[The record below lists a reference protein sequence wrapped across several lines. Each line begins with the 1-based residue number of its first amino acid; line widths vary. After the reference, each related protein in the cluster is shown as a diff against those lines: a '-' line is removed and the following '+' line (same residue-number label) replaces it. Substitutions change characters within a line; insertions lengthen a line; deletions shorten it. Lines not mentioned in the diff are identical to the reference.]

1 MRWVLAAVLCLVL
14 SSHACAQRI
23 DVACVGDSNTWGWGA
38 PRQEQSYPAVLG
50 QILAP
55 HGDYRVWNYGASGVG
70 LLGWVGQNT
79 EYSAYA
85 LLVGAINR
93 LDEWIV
99 LGFGTVDVAYNR
111 DMNAT
116 FAAYHRRVNEVLNAT
131 PARGLLILPIPYE
144 WAQPAAD
151 FNTRLRAEF
160 PGYVVDLPPL
170 IAGVDT
176 YGNNVHLSASGYT
189 KVAQA
194 VAARILPD

>member
-1 MRWVLAAVLCLVL
+1 MRLATAALTLLLLASPCSAV
-14 SSHACAQRI
+14 RI

-55 HGDYRVWNYGASGVG
+55 HGDYRVWNYGAGGVG

-116 FAAYHRRVNEVLNAT
+116 FAAYHRRVNEVLTAS
-131 PARGLLILPIPYE
+131 PARNLIILPIPYE
-144 WAQPAAD
+144 WNQAAAD
-151 FNTRLRAEF
+151 FNVRLRQEF
-160 PGYVVDLPPL
+160 TGYVLTLPPL

-176 YGNNVHLSASGYT
+176 YGNNVHLSASGYA

-194 VAARILPD
+194 VADRILN